1 MNFHFS
7 SFESKYRKT
16 NADIQYPTIPKIQAC
31 VLLHNNE
38 NTKVNDKEVS
48 MSGSELMYAGIPL
61 DRNKEGKK
69 YGDFSSLLFYIR
81 EE

>member
-48 MSGSELMYAGIPL
+48 SVVFKI
-61 DRNKEGKK
+61 
-69 YGDFSSLLFYIR
+69 SLIFCFII
-81 EE
+81 

>member
-38 NTKVNDKEVS
+38 NTKEKDKDVS
-48 MSGSELMYAGIPL
+48 NVVFKMSLTFGLI
-61 DRNKEGKK
+61 
-69 YGDFSSLLFYIR
+69 I
-81 EE
+81 